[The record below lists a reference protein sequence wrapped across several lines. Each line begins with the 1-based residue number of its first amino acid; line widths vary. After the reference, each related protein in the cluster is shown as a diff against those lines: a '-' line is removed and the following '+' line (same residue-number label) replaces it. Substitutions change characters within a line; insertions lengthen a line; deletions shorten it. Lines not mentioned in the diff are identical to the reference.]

1 MISLLHRELCMN
13 QFLVPR
19 SDLAYTLSLSETR
32 VAELVKSGVIPK
44 PIGRGKF
51 DLVAST
57 RAYLQYSRSHTKGTL
72 AEEKTR
78 LTKAKADREELNL
91 AVRSKELIE
100 VATVE
105 KVVFEK
111 ARQIRDALQ
120 SIPDRIAG
128 IVSAEGDQAK
138 NHATLSREIQQ
149 ALEALTS

>member
-1 MISLLHRELCMN
+1 MK
-13 QFLVPR
+13 QYLVPR
-19 SDLAYTLSLSETR
+19 SELAFTLSLSETR
-32 VAELVKSGVIPK
+32 VAELVKSGVLPQPK
-44 PIGRGKF
+44 GRGKF